1 VHKIL
6 LIENDSSILANYA
19 RVLTLEGFE
28 VLTAINGL
36 DGLRLAR
43 TREPDLILCDLRM
56 PEMDGDAVLA
66 ALRAD
71 PRTVRMPFIFMTASA
86 DHSERAARLAQGAND
101 YLVKPIEFKVLLEA
115 IARQLGTR
123 GAPT

>member
-1 VHKIL
+1 MHKIL

-86 DHSERAARLAQGAND
+86 DHSERAARFAQGAND
-101 YLVKPIEFKVLLEA
+101 YLVKPIEFRVLLEA
-115 IARQLGTR
+115 IARQLG
-123 GAPT
+123 GAGTA

>member
-6 LIENDSSILANYA
+6 LVENDSSILANFA

-71 PRTVRMPFIFMTASA
+71 PRTLHVPFIFMTASA
-86 DHSERAARLAQGAND
+86 DHSERAARLAQGATD
-101 YLVKPIEFKVLLEA
+101 YLVKPIEFRVLLEA
-115 IARQLGTR
+115 IGRHLGT
-123 GAPT
+123 GGKPP

>member
-71 PRTVRMPFIFMTASA
+71 PRTVRTPFIFMTASA

-101 YLVKPIEFKVLLEA
+101 YLVKPIEFRVLLEA
-115 IARQLGTR
+115 IARQLG
-123 GAPT
+123 GAGTS

>member
-1 VHKIL
+1 MHKIL

-28 VLTAINGL
+28 VLTAINGI

-101 YLVKPIEFKVLLEA
+101 YLVKPIEFRVLLEA
-115 IARQLGTR
+115 IARQLG
-123 GAPT
+123 GAGTS

>member
-1 VHKIL
+1 MHKIL

-101 YLVKPIEFKVLLEA
+101 YLVKPIEFRVLLEA
-115 IARQLGTR
+115 IARQLG
-123 GAPT
+123 GAGTA

>member
-1 VHKIL
+1 MHKIL
-6 LIENDSSILANYA
+6 LIENDSSILANFA

-101 YLVKPIEFKVLLEA
+101 YLVKPIEFKALLEA
-115 IARQLGTR
+115 IGRQLGP
-123 GAPT
+123 GGKPS